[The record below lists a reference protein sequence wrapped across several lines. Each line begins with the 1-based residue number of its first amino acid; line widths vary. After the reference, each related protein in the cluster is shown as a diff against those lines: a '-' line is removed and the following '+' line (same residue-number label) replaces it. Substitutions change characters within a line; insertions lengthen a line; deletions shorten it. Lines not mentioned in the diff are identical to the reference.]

1 MNPAPSPA
9 DLIRRHLACPK
20 CRAELRVE
28 NHRYVCISCG
38 SEGELRDGVFL
49 ARPLSAGHY
58 FDDMHCLMQ
67 QGNESQEIQE
77 MCYSQQSSVMTELI
91 RPGDVVLDIG
101 CGPIVHF
108 ERPDDC
114 VVIGVD
120 PSFESIRA
128 NGQLDIRVFGNAES
142 LPLRDRSVDRISLFY
157 SIHHMV
163 GQTKAETGANVT
175 AALRECGRVIREG
188 GTVVVF
194 DMSPWWPV
202 WQAERYAWNRAR
214 KTLADKLDMFF
225 WRDSA
230 LQRLASAAFSFKRF
244 EAKNF
249 RVSPFLVFPPV
260 FSLPGLRLPRF
271 LYPFDIKMYK
281 WSF

>member
-1 MNPAPSPA
+1 
-9 DLIRRHLACPK
+9 
-20 CRAELRVE
+20 
-28 NHRYVCISCG
+28 SCA

-49 ARPLSAGHY
+49 AKPLSAGHY
-58 FDDMHCLMQ
+58 FDDLHGLMQ

-230 LQRLASAAFSFKRF
+230 LQRLASAAF
-244 EAKNF
+244 
-249 RVSPFLVFPPV
+249 
-260 FSLPGLRLPRF
+260 
-271 LYPFDIKMYK
+271 
-281 WSF
+281 